1 VATYLLDATGW
12 LNFVLTGQATLSA
25 YTALRLY
32 DAGSR
37 AQLDLAGVSF
47 GRTVEVGD
55 VIGTLGE
62 TLAQSLGWSRVPVVA
77 ATFDSK
83 CAYIGSGIAA
93 PGEAMDISGTVTSF
107 GVVSATR
114 IVDPENRVYAV
125 PFGERWLVRGST
137 AAAGSII
144 EWAREALA
152 MSIGEMDNMAL
163 EAPIRPDIDP
173 VFVPYLAGARA
184 PLWRPRARGSL
195 IGLAIGTS
203 RADLARA
210 LYAGLALSVR
220 HIVETIEGCGAAVS
234 SIGLAGGLSRSAA
247 LAQIKAD
254 ILGRP
259 VTVMAESELTTL
271 GMVAIGAAHFGAYAT
286 IAAAARALAADAA
299 TYRPRLARAEADA
312 LYARYLRGAG
322 LSVSLV
328 PQRAEPVGRS
338 NGHQSVA

>member
-1 VATYLLDATGW
+1 
-12 LNFVLTGQATLSA
+12 
-25 YTALRLY
+25 
-32 DAGSR
+32 
-37 AQLDLAGVSF
+37 
-47 GRTVEVGD
+47 
-55 VIGTLGE
+55 
-62 TLAQSLGWSRVPVVA
+62 
-77 ATFDSK
+77 
-83 CAYIGSGIAA
+83 
-93 PGEAMDISGTVTSF
+93 M
-107 GVVSATR
+107 SATR

-152 MSIGEMDNMAL
+152 MSIGEMDGMAL
-163 EAPIRPDIDP
+163 EAPIRPGIDP

-234 SIGLAGGLSRSAA
+234 SIRLAGGLSRSVA
-247 LAQIKAD
+247 LAQI
-254 ILGRP
+254 
-259 VTVMAESELTTL
+259 
-271 GMVAIGAAHFGAYAT
+271 MVAIGAAHLGAYAT
-286 IAAAARALAADAA
+286 IATAARTLAADAA

-328 PQRAEPVGRS
+328 PQRAGPEGRS